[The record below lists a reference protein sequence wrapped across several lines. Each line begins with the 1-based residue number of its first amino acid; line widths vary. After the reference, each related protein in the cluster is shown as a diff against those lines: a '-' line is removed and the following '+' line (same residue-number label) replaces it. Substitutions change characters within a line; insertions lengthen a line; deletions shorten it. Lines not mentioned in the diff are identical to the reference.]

1 MTNPASKDESPQA
14 QSPGTPMP
22 SPELQSASE
31 AKSAPD
37 TLIGRIWQQ
46 LRQHLGLISLVVA
59 LVLFAIFAGPRL
71 LFGPKVALVSVVQR
85 DFVQSVVA
93 SGRVETPHRVNI
105 GVQITGTVAD
115 VPVIEGQVVTMAS
128 PLIRLES
135 AELAAAVVQATRAI
149 EHANAELRHLKEV
162 IAPSA
167 EQALREAQANQSAA
181 LQSLER
187 YRTLFTQGMISR
199 AILDESDRLER
210 GTRSKVSSLQLQL
223 TSAETGGSQ
232 MALAQAALLQAE
244 AGLALAKAKLTYSKV
259 MAPVAGVLIT
269 RNVEPGDVVQPG
281 KVLMQLS
288 PTAQMQLVVQI
299 DEKNLHFL
307 ALQQRALAA
316 ADAYPQQS
324 FNAELVYINPGI
336 DAVRGAVEVKLL
348 VPAPPSFLRQD
359 MTVSVDI
366 AVAFRA
372 NAVLVPSDA
381 IHDVSSK
388 APWVLKLAGRRVV
401 HQPVVLGLRSQGW
414 AEVQSGLVAGD
425 KVVPLTEKL
434 IIAGNRIRELSLDE
448 EKP

>member
-14 QSPGTPMP
+14 KSADKPMP

-31 AKSAPD
+31 AKLAPD
-37 TLIGRIWQQ
+37 TWIGRIWQQ
-46 LRQHLGLISLVVA
+46 VRQHLGLISLVVA
-59 LVLFAIFAGPRL
+59 LVLFAILAGPRL

-115 VPVIEGQVVTMAS
+115 VPVIEGQVVAMAS

-167 EQALREAQANQSAA
+167 EQALREAQANQAAA
-181 LQSLER
+181 LQSLDR

-210 GTRSKVSSLQLQL
+210 GTRSKVSSLQLHL
-223 TSAETGGSQ
+223 TSAEAGGSQ
-232 MALAQAALLQAE
+232 MALAQAALQQAE
-244 AGLALAKAKLTYSKV
+244 AGLALAKAKLTYSQV

-336 DAVRGAVEVKLL
+336 DAVRGAKNWE
-348 VPAPPSFLRQD
+348 APGPITSPRQR
-359 MTVSVDI
+359 
-366 AVAFRA
+366 RA
-372 NAVLVPSDA
+372 
-381 IHDVSSK
+381 
-388 APWVLKLAGRRVV
+388 R
-401 HQPVVLGLRSQGW
+401 HQCP
-414 AEVQSGLVAGD
+414 D
-425 KVVPLTEKL
+425 
-434 IIAGNRIRELSLDE
+434 
-448 EKP
+448 